1 MDVMELKQKVDNN
14 CDGRRS
20 TDDIGQFITLSVHL
34 YAPEAARRAGPSA
47 SANTCIRPIPEIY
60 QEVLPVCNVP
70 LSDVTGSIFLC
81 AKLPVSAVYSV
92 FTVIGT
98 NSAPVATIK

>member
-1 MDVMELKQKVDNN
+1 MYRFTFLTVSTLANVAGTNAQTCTTCSEQQVRDVMELEQEADNT

-20 TDDIGQFITLSVHL
+20 TDDIGKFITLSVHL

-60 QEVLPVCNVP
+60 RKFYQ
-70 LSDVTGSIFLC
+70 C
-81 AKLPVSAVYSV
+81 ATCP
-92 FTVIGT
+92 
-98 NSAPVATIK
+98 

>member
-1 MDVMELKQKVDNN
+1 MDVMELEQKVDNN

-47 SANTCIRPIPEIY
+47 SANTCIRPTLKY
-60 QEVLPVCNVP
+60 
-70 LSDVTGSIFLC
+70 TGS
-81 AKLPVSAVYSV
+81 STSV
-92 FTVIGT
+92 QP
-98 NSAPVATIK
+98 ALE